1 MNIRRRCKSSA
12 LLFVAGALAAHAGD
26 ITGVVMDKELNEPL
40 MGASIRIAG
49 TRLGT
54 TADIDGKFRLRNL
67 KKGTYTIE
75 VSYVSFFPQKM
86 TLQVPATGEVS
97 VTVEMT
103 TDDKQLSEV
112 TVTARK
118 NLELERALLAERQ
131 KAVLS
136 IENLGASE
144 MSIKGISNVQE
155 YMKFQSSSCSGSN
168 IGCVPHILLNMKMG
182 TRLHVLF
189 WQAFF
194 ASCFS
199 QRRMLSD
206 CLTQAWYRESRF
218 DTR

>member
-1 MNIRRRCKSSA
+1 M
-12 LLFVAGALAAHAGD
+12 FVAGAMAAHAGD

-75 VSYVSFFPQKM
+75 VSYVSFFPPKM

-103 TDDKQLSEV
+103 TDDKQLNEV

-118 NLELERALLAERQ
+118 NLELGAPCWPNARRPCCPLRTLARAKCPS
-131 KAVLS
+131 KAFPTCRK
-136 IENLGASE
+136 E
-144 MSIKGISNVQE
+144 
-155 YMKFQSSSCSGSN
+155 
-168 IGCVPHILLNMKMG
+168 
-182 TRLHVLF
+182 
-189 WQAFF
+189 
-194 ASCFS
+194 
-199 QRRMLSD
+199 
-206 CLTQAWYRESRF
+206 
-218 DTR
+218 